1 MIRHVCRGAKVNQLS
16 SQVFW
21 FNKPALLLHPI
32 KYLLFLC
39 SFMFASA
46 IFFVWSFG
54 AHSCPF
60 STSFWFAWLPPWWV
74 SLILSGLIFFD
85 AAVRTLP
92 CYSLAVQ
99 MGSDFKH
106 HMLPTG
112 IKNRLLKIAERIK
125 QKHKEQQAA
134 AAAAEGSRRAGV
146 LGGAQKLVQQ
156 LKT

>member
-1 MIRHVCRGAKVNQLS
+1 MHSCHSLS
-16 SQVFW
+16 SHHHRQAPVVSCF
-21 FNKPALLLHPI
+21 LLHTSTR
-32 KYLLFLC
+32 C
-39 SFMFASA
+39 AASRPH
-46 IFFVWSFG
+46 VLQSFG